1 TSFSRSIKQWRR
13 GAVAW
18 RDLSKSQEC
27 CLSRPRLNPL
37 ADSRLL
43 MSTPQQWHRYCSIYL
58 FRVPASAHT
67 RLLVQKYQRPNC
79 EGSSS
84 ERYSES
90 TATISRLWGGQS
102 VVRST
107 WAGPSTPQLLRSF
120 HGCSQTSCSL
130 SQMAPRSS
138 SMPSSRPWRPET
150 ARIP

>member
-1 TSFSRSIKQWRR
+1 RSMFMQRSDTGYSTRARSGASSTSSPATTPSTATCFVFCTTQKTSFSRSIKRWRR

-18 RDLSKSQEC
+18 RDLSKPRECHLFRRHLSQRAA
-27 CLSRPRLNPL
+27 S
-37 ADSRLL
+37 LL
-43 MSTPQQWHRYCSIYL
+43 PTSTPQQWHRYCSIYL

-107 WAGPSTPQLLRSF
+107 W
-120 HGCSQTSCSL
+120 
-130 SQMAPRSS
+130 
-138 SMPSSRPWRPET
+138 
-150 ARIP
+150 